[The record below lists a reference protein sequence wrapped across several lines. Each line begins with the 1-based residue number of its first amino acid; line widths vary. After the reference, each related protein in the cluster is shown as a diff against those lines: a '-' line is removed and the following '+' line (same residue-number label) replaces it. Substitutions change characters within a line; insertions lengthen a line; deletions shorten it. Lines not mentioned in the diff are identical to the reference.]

1 MVHHRETIKD
11 IGNWHI
17 TQVNL
22 PNGRISITVEN
33 VKKLFIDYP
42 IFYRH
47 NRQVAFT
54 FPERIPKSVK
64 NFVQNYLRGQEDA
77 RNILDQDTEDQD
89 RRRGLYGPEYPGKN
103 FT

>member
-33 VKKLFIDYP
+33 VKSLFIDYP

-47 NRQVAFT
+47 NRQVVFA
-54 FPERIPKSVK
+54 FPERIPQSVK
-64 NFVQNYLRGQEDA
+64 NFVRNYLRGQEDA
-77 RNILDQDTEDQD
+77 RDMLDQDTEDKD
-89 RRRGLYGPEYPGKN
+89 RRRGLYGPEYPGEN
-103 FT
+103 F